1 MAMSQELVVI
11 LTAVG
16 LYAALVISPGPNFAL
31 VSRLAISGST
41 RGAAGSALGF
51 GLAAAF
57 YQILTMAGLS
67 LLLTRVGWLAS
78 AIQVAGGLYL
88 VYLGIGAWT
97 NGHKSMA
104 EDSRPRDRGFLAGLR
119 IGTLVCLSN
128 PKAIA
133 FFLGLYA
140 AVVPADTPLWVK
152 VTILAFTFA
161 IETGWYL
168 AVVFV
173 FSRRWPRDLYQ
184 RFGRWIERVL
194 GVFLAG
200 FGIRLI
206 AEKV

>member
-1 MAMSQELVVI
+1 MSRELIVI
-11 LTAVG
+11 LTTTG
-16 LYAALVISPGPNFAL
+16 LYTAVVISPGPNFAL
-31 VSRLAISGST
+31 VSRLAISGSS
-41 RGAAGSALGF
+41 RAAAGSALGF

-57 YQILTMAGLS
+57 YGVLTMTGLS
-67 LLLTRVGWLAS
+67 LLLTKVGWLAS
-78 AIQVAGGLYL
+78 AIQIGGGLYL
-88 VYLGIGAWT
+88 VYLGIGAWRSGG
-97 NGHKSMA
+97 NSAG
-104 EDSRPRDRGFLAGLR
+104 EEGGRRERGFLAGLR

-140 AVVPADTPLWVK
+140 VTVPPDMPLWVRLA
-152 VTILAFTFA
+152 ILAISFL

-168 AVVFV
+168 LVAFAFATRRARAV
-173 FSRRWPRDLYQ
+173 YQ

-200 FGIRLI
+200 VGIRLI